1 MLRRYMLAGAAL
13 LAFCIPG
20 MLASQTAPVLT
31 PSSES
36 LAEVD
41 RLGRS
46 VTDALI
52 AGDAKRVVDAF
63 AAGSPLMAGKTIE
76 LGSLQSQIQTSLT
89 AYGSIS
95 SIELAKQQTL
105 GTSAIRRYYVARHE
119 KLTTRWEL
127 VFARTSKGWVIG
139 YLGFDD
145 QQRGWFE

>member
-1 MLRRYMLAGAAL
+1 MLSRVAVASAAMLALCTPA
-13 LAFCIPG
+13 IS
-20 MLASQTAPVLT
+20 ASQTAAAAT
-31 PSSES
+31 PSGDS
-36 LAEVD
+36 LGELD

-52 AGDAKRVVDAF
+52 AGDAKRAVDAF

-76 LGSLQSQIQTSLT
+76 LASLQSQIQTSLT
-89 AYGSIS
+89 AYGPIS

-105 GTSAIRRYYVARHE
+105 GSSAVRRYYVARHE

-127 VFARTSKGWVIG
+127 VFARTSKGWVIA

-145 QQRGWFE
+145 QQRGWFD